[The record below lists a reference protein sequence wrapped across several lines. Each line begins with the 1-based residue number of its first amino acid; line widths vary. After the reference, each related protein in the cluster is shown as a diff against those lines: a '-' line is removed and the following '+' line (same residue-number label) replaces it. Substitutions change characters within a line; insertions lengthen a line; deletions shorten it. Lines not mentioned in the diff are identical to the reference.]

1 MNEYLETFLSAE
13 SLEQQETW
21 GREECCQ
28 SSRSLYCPECFRL
41 LIPDSHRP
49 EALQT
54 TKLPFDLHVILHD
67 KRNAATGVHAVVLDQ
82 VSPHENQVTLIDID
96 RDDAIPEYAN
106 FNHTYLLFPSEDS
119 IPLSSF
125 QGIIKTLVVL
135 DCKWTRSSSREHPSI
150 ACLPKVHL
158 SHPPSTSNY
167 WRWHSAGS
175 GMLCTIEAI
184 YEAATELSTSGNNN
198 YLHLL
203 WLFGLQ
209 RGWIGAA
216 TMKSGRATPCS
227 QHAKEDQRELRR
239 TRGTA
244 KQAHDKEKGKLLS
257 AQVKREREAGSIIQ
271 EPRNPRWNINIPSII
286 IKYRGNSGSETKSV
300 KTNLEKD
307 PSVN

>member
-1 MNEYLETFLSAE
+1 MEYSSRMNEYLETFLSTE

-28 SSRSLYCPECFRL
+28 SSRSLYCSECFRL
-41 LIPDSHRP
+41 FIPESYRP

-54 TKLPFDLHVILHD
+54 TRLPFDLHIVLHD
-67 KRNAATGVHAVVLDQ
+67 KRNSATGVHAVVLDDL
-82 VSPHENQVTLIDID
+82 SPHETQVTLIDID
-96 RDDAIPEYAN
+96 RDDAIPDYAS
-106 FNHTYLLFPSEDS
+106 FNHAYLLFPSQDS
-119 IPLSSF
+119 IPISSL
-125 QGIIKTLVVL
+125 QGSIQTLVVL

-158 SHPPSTSNY
+158 SNPPSTSNY

-184 YEAATELSTSGNNN
+184 YVAATEVSKGGTNN

-209 RGWIGAA
+209 RGWIEAA

-227 QHAKEDQRELRR
+227 PHVKEDQREVRR
-239 TRGTA
+239 TRGTSKEA
-244 KQAHDKEKGKLLS
+244 QDKERGKFLR
-257 AQVKREREAGSIIQ
+257 AQVKCEREAGNSIR
-271 EPRNPRWNINIPSII
+271 EPRKPRWTS
-286 IKYRGNSGSETKSV
+286 
-300 KTNLEKD
+300 NL
-307 PSVN
+307 P